1 MWFKM
6 AVCLLAVDGILIEIG
21 KRLTQTGGRI
31 EIVIARVRLLEI
43 LVESPPRVNAAWL
56 LLIRVP
62 PAGGHSVIPQ
72 APMS

>member
-1 MWFKM
+1 MWLKM
-6 AVCLLAVDGILIEIG
+6 AGYLLVVDGILVEIG

-31 EIVIARVRLLEI
+31 EIVIARVRPLEI

-62 PAGGHSVIPQ
+62 PADGHSHVL
-72 APMS
+72 